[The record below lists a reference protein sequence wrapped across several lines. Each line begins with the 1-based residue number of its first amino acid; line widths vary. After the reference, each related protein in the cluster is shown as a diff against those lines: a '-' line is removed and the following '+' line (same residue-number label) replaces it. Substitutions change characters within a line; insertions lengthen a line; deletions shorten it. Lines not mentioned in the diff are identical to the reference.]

1 MKIRSLHRVIGITLL
16 LPFFGWA
23 ITGFIFFLKPGYAAA
38 YESLTPKT
46 YPLSDSVTVAADSEW
61 KEFRYFRTIVGDH
74 LIVRTDSGW
83 THLDPATRKP
93 RSKPSEAEI
102 QLLLKDAFAANP
114 QRYGVV
120 SSISGATIIPI
131 VIRTSTDVEVTLDWN
146 RVSLYQKG
154 KDTDRIDWYYKI
166 HYLQWTGIKSVDRI
180 LGGIGLV
187 LVMVLAALG
196 AWLAVKRK

>member
-1 MKIRSLHRVIGITLL
+1 MKIRSIHRVIGIIML

-23 ITGFIFFLKPGYAAA
+23 ITGFIFFIKPGYAAA

-46 YPLSDSVTVAADSEW
+46 YPLSDSVAVASDSGW
-61 KEFRYFRTIVGDH
+61 REFRYFRTIVGDH

-83 THLDPATRKP
+83 VHLDPTTRKP
-93 RSKPSEAEI
+93 RNKPGETEI
-102 QLLLKDAFAANP
+102 KLLLKDAFSANP
-114 QRYGVV
+114 ERYGEV
-120 SSISGATIIPI
+120 STISDGMIK
-131 VIRTSTDVEVTLDWN
+131 TSTEIEVTLDWN